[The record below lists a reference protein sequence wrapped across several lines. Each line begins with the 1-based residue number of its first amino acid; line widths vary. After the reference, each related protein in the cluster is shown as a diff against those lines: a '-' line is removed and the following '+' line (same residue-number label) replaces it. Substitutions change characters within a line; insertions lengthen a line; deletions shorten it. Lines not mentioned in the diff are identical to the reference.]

1 MDDRIGNDDLTVAP
15 PGALPGAGAGLRP
28 GGGSRARRQRTDP
41 ARAPGR
47 RPHGL
52 DIAVDKDDA
61 TPLHRQLRRQFTRL
75 IDDDRLKKGET
86 LPSTRALA
94 EDLGVSRLTVLK
106 AFQAMQRAGLIA
118 VRPGRGYYVSSHG
131 DAAMETADLI
141 GVASN
146 QQVPFEATFR
156 ETERSARDIPLSFAA
171 GYPDVRLLPLRQV
184 RRLFARCTAPDQCSN
199 LVYAPPGGHPQLRE
213 ELWRY
218 LADRGIERRDDIDIL
233 VTNGAQH
240 GLDIFARTFVKKTG
254 TVAVE
259 SPTYYGALAAFRIS
273 GFDQVPVPQDAQ
285 GLSINALA
293 ALCRENRF
301 DFLYTNPTF
310 NNPSG
315 MTLPVG
321 RRKSLVR
328 LARQHDFAILED
340 DTYSDLG
347 FTGAR
352 LPSLMTLA
360 DDIPAFRIG
369 SFSKSFFPGLRMGYI
384 VGPKHAVRHMADL
397 HGVNDMCS
405 STLSQV
411 VLAEALAS
419 GFYARHVK
427 RTRRIY
433 HRRKKVMDTEL
444 AASLP
449 PGCSYVAPKG
459 GIFCWV
465 GLPECIDSG
474 ELQRHCNAFGVDF
487 APGPMFSLE
496 GHCGNFIRLN
506 FTLLDEDDIRTGVRL
521 LATQIQNLSP
531 RSSAS
536 ASSGP
541 GDQNSH

>member
-1 MDDRIGNDDLTVAP
+1 MEDRIGTEDLTA
-15 PGALPGAGAGLRP
+15 ALPDNRSRGR
-28 GGGSRARRQRTDP
+28 SRARRQRTDP

-52 DIAVDKDDA
+52 DIALDKDDA

-75 IDDDRLKKGET
+75 IDDDRLKRGET

-118 VRPGRGYYVSSHG
+118 VRPGRGYYVASRG
-131 DAAMETADLI
+131 DAGIETTDLI
-141 GVASN
+141 GVPSN
-146 QQVPFEATFR
+146 LQVPFEATFR

-218 LADRGIERRDDIDIL
+218 LADRGIERRDNIDIL

-240 GLDIFARTFVKKTG
+240 GLDIFARTFAKRTG
-254 TVAVE
+254 RIAVE
-259 SPTYYGALAAFRIS
+259 SPTYYGALAVFRIS
-273 GFDQVPVPQDAQ
+273 GFDQLPVPQDAQ

-301 DFLYTNPTF
+301 DFLYTNPTY

-315 MTLPVG
+315 MTLSVP
-321 RRKSLVR
+321 RRKSLIR
-328 LARQHDFAILED
+328 LARQYDFTVLED
-340 DTYSDLG
+340 DTYGDIG

-360 DDIPAFRIG
+360 EDRRVFRIG

-384 VGPKHAVRHMADL
+384 VGPQPAIRHMADL

-433 HRRKKVMDTEL
+433 HRRKKVMDAEL

-459 GIFCWV
+459 GIFFWV
-465 GLPECIDSG
+465 CLPENIDSG
-474 ELQRHCNAFGVDF
+474 ELQRHCNAFAVDF

-521 LATQIQNLSP
+521 LTAQIRNLSP
-531 RSSAS
+531 RTSMTAS
-536 ASSGP
+536 ARSG
-541 GDQNSH
+541 DRNSPNRPEAAE